1 MAITHTK
8 DNQLNSAPVKVSN
21 YIRIIL
27 ALALSGLAELASLFF
42 IQPLLPVLAVEYD
55 VPVSQVSIILSAE
68 TALLAIGLLFTGT
81 LSDHYGRKKLII
93 VSLLLGGLLT
103 MLCPLVESWAML
115 VALRAVIGLALSG
128 IAAAATAYI
137 SEEVAPVVAGV
148 VTGYFVFGN
157 SMGGMSG
164 RIVASQLIDH
174 ISINTI
180 FYGFAISLIL
190 VALLVNFLLPSSQN
204 FKPTQNLN
212 VLRVVKGA
220 ASHFKNKKLALAFV
234 ISFIIFGVFTS
245 LYNYLAFF
253 LKGEPFHISPANAGL
268 LSFSFALSFF
278 TAPQAGRLSA
288 KYGSMRVLRALFV
301 MMALGMLLTLTSNVV
316 TFIIGAVIFTGCFF
330 GCHSIGLSWVSKNAT
345 HARGQAVAL
354 YLFFYYMGG
363 SVIGFVNGF
372 VFHSMGWQGMRD
384 SLLRY
389 WPLARWSQRICLP
402 AKQKPW
408 FRLSLKS
415 FVAK

>member
-190 VALLVNFLLPSSQN
+190 VALLVNFLLPASQN

-330 GCHSIGLSWVSKNAT
+330 GFHSIGLSWVSKNAT

-372 VFHSMGWQGMRD
+372 VFHSMGWQGMTGFIIA
-384 SLLRY
+384 LLAVGAVVATY
-389 WPLARWSQRICLP
+389 
-402 AKQKPW
+402 
-408 FRLSLKS
+408 LSSSETKVMVPVES
-415 FVAK
+415 

>member
-190 VALLVNFLLPSSQN
+190 VALLVYFLLPASQN
-204 FKPTQNLN
+204 FKPTQSLN

-220 ASHFKNKKLALAFV
+220 ASHFKNKKRAFAFV
-234 ISFIIFGVFTS
+234 ISCIIFGVFTS

-372 VFHSMGWQGMRD
+372 VFHSMGWQGMTGFIIA
-384 SLLRY
+384 LLAVGAVVATY
-389 WPLARWSQRICLP
+389 
-402 AKQKPW
+402 
-408 FRLSLKS
+408 LSSSETKVMVPVES
-415 FVAK
+415 

>member
-190 VALLVNFLLPSSQN
+190 VALLVYFLLPASQN

-372 VFHSMGWQGMRD
+372 VFHSMGWQGMTGFIIA
-384 SLLRY
+384 LLVVGAVVATY
-389 WPLARWSQRICLP
+389 
-402 AKQKPW
+402 
-408 FRLSLKS
+408 LSSSETKVMVPVES
-415 FVAK
+415 

>member
-157 SMGGMSG
+157 SMGGMSR

-190 VALLVNFLLPSSQN
+190 VALLVYFLLPASQN
-204 FKPTQNLN
+204 FKPTQSLN

-372 VFHSMGWQGMRD
+372 VFHSMGWQGMTGFIIA
-384 SLLRY
+384 LLAVGAVVATY
-389 WPLARWSQRICLP
+389 
-402 AKQKPW
+402 
-408 FRLSLKS
+408 LSSSETKVMVPVES
-415 FVAK
+415 

>member
-190 VALLVNFLLPSSQN
+190 VALLVYFFLPASQN

-372 VFHSMGWQGMRD
+372 VFHSMGWQGMTGFIIA
-384 SLLRY
+384 LLSVGAVVATY
-389 WPLARWSQRICLP
+389 
-402 AKQKPW
+402 
-408 FRLSLKS
+408 LSSSETKAMVPVES
-415 FVAK
+415 

>member
-190 VALLVNFLLPSSQN
+190 VALLVYFLLPASQN
-204 FKPTQNLN
+204 FKPTQSLN

-354 YLFFYYMGG
+354 YLFFYYKGG

-372 VFHSMGWQGMRD
+372 VFHSMGWQGMTGFIIA
-384 SLLRY
+384 LLAVGAVVATY
-389 WPLARWSQRICLP
+389 
-402 AKQKPW
+402 
-408 FRLSLKS
+408 LSSSETKVMVPVES
-415 FVAK
+415 

>member
-190 VALLVNFLLPSSQN
+190 VALLVYFLLPASQN
-204 FKPTQNLN
+204 FKPTQSLN

-253 LKGEPFHISPANAGL
+253 LKGEPFYISPANAGL

-372 VFHSMGWQGMRD
+372 VFHSMGWQGMTGFIIA
-384 SLLRY
+384 LLAVGAVVATY
-389 WPLARWSQRICLP
+389 
-402 AKQKPW
+402 
-408 FRLSLKS
+408 LSSSVTKVMVRVES
-415 FVAK
+415 

>member
-1 MAITHTK
+1 MAIITTQHNLEGP
-8 DNQLNSAPVKVSN
+8 DPAKVSN
-21 YIRIIL
+21 YIRVIL

-81 LSDHYGRKKLII
+81 LSDHYGRKKLIV
-93 VSLLLGGLLT
+93 VSLILGGMLT
-103 MLCPLVESWAML
+103 LLCPLVQSWAML
-115 VALRAVIGLALSG
+115 VALRAIIGLALSG

-164 RIVASQLIDH
+164 RIIASQLIEH

-180 FYGFAISLIL
+180 FYGFAVSLIV
-190 VALLVNFLLPSSQN
+190 VAVLVNFLLPASKN

-220 ASHFKNKKLALAFV
+220 AGHFKNKKLALAFV

-288 KYGSMRVLRALFV
+288 KYGSMKVLRALFV
-301 MMALGMLLTLTSNVV
+301 IMALGMLLTLTSNVV

-330 GCHSIGLSWVSKNAT
+330 GCHSIGLSWVSKNAAQ
-345 HARGQAVAL
+345 ARGQAVAL

-372 VFHSMGWQGMRD
+372 VFHSMGWQGMTGFIIALLAVGAVVATYLSASEGK
-384 SLLRY
+384 SLV
-389 WPLARWSQRICLP
+389 P
-402 AKQKPW
+402 AE
-408 FRLSLKS
+408 SLK
-415 FVAK
+415 

>member
-1 MAITHTK
+1 MAITNVK
-8 DNQLNSAPVKVSN
+8 NNSGGTGDVKASQ
-21 YIRIIL
+21 YIRVIF

-42 IQPLLPVLAVEYD
+42 IQPLLPVLAVEYN
-55 VPVSQVSIILSAE
+55 VPVHQVSIILSAE

-81 LSDHYGRKKLII
+81 LSDHYGRKRLII

-103 MLCPLVESWAML
+103 ALCPLVQSWAM
-115 VALRAVIGLALSG
+115 IGLALSG

-180 FYGFAISLIL
+180 FYGFSASLIVVAAL
-190 VALLVNFLLPSSQN
+190 VFFILPASKK
-204 FKPTQNLN
+204 FTPTENLN
-212 VLRVVKGA
+212 VFRVVKGA

-234 ISFIIFGVFTS
+234 ISFIIFGTFTS

-288 KYGSMRVLRALFV
+288 KYGSMNVLRVLFAI
-301 MMALGMLLTLTSNVV
+301 MSLGMLLTLTSNVII
-316 TFIIGAVIFTGCFF
+316 FIIGAVIFTACFF
-330 GCHSIGLSWVSKNAT
+330 GCHSIGLNWVSKNAT

-363 SVIGFVNGF
+363 SVIGFFNGF
-372 VFHSMGWQGMRD
+372 VFHSTGWAGMTAFIIA
-384 SLLRY
+384 LLVLGMIVATH
-389 WPLARWSQRICLP
+389 LASGTKANLVP
-402 AKQKPW
+402 AET
-408 FRLSLKS
+408 
-415 FVAK
+415 AK

>member
-164 RIVASQLIDH
+164 RIVASQLINH

-190 VALLVNFLLPSSQN
+190 VALLVYFLLPASQN

-372 VFHSMGWQGMRD
+372 VFHSMGWQGMTGFIIA
-384 SLLRY
+384 LLAVGAVVATY
-389 WPLARWSQRICLP
+389 
-402 AKQKPW
+402 
-408 FRLSLKS
+408 LSSSETKVMVPVES
-415 FVAK
+415 

>member
-8 DNQLNSAPVKVSN
+8 DNQLNSGPVKVSN

-220 ASHFKNKKLALAFV
+220 ASHFKNKKLALAFA

-372 VFHSMGWQGMRD
+372 VFHSMGWQGMTGFIIA
-384 SLLRY
+384 LLAVGAVVATY
-389 WPLARWSQRICLP
+389 
-402 AKQKPW
+402 
-408 FRLSLKS
+408 LSSSETKAMVPVES
-415 FVAK
+415 

>member
-137 SEEVAPVVAGV
+137 SEEVAPMVAGV

-190 VALLVNFLLPSSQN
+190 VALLVYFLLPASQN
-204 FKPTQNLN
+204 FKPTQSLN

-372 VFHSMGWQGMRD
+372 VFHSMGWQGMTGFIIA
-384 SLLRY
+384 LLAVGAVVATY
-389 WPLARWSQRICLP
+389 
-402 AKQKPW
+402 
-408 FRLSLKS
+408 LSSSETKVMVPVES
-415 FVAK
+415 

>member
-190 VALLVNFLLPSSQN
+190 VALLVYFLLPASQN
-204 FKPTQNLN
+204 FKPTQSLN

-345 HARGQAVAL
+345 HARGQAGAL

-372 VFHSMGWQGMRD
+372 VFHSMGWQGMTGFIIA
-384 SLLRY
+384 LLAVGAVVATY
-389 WPLARWSQRICLP
+389 
-402 AKQKPW
+402 
-408 FRLSLKS
+408 LSSSETKVMVPVES
-415 FVAK
+415 

>member
-115 VALRAVIGLALSG
+115 VALRAGIGLALSG

-190 VALLVNFLLPSSQN
+190 VALLVYFLLPASQN

-372 VFHSMGWQGMRD
+372 VFHSMGWQGMTGFIIA
-384 SLLRY
+384 LLAVGAVVATY
-389 WPLARWSQRICLP
+389 
-402 AKQKPW
+402 
-408 FRLSLKS
+408 LSSSETKAMVPVES
-415 FVAK
+415 

>member
-180 FYGFAISLIL
+180 FCGFAISLIL
-190 VALLVNFLLPSSQN
+190 VALLVYFLLPASQN

-372 VFHSMGWQGMRD
+372 VFHSMGWQGMTGFIIA
-384 SLLRY
+384 LLAVGAVVATY
-389 WPLARWSQRICLP
+389 
-402 AKQKPW
+402 
-408 FRLSLKS
+408 LSSSETKAMVPVES
-415 FVAK
+415 

>member
-190 VALLVNFLLPSSQN
+190 VALLVNFLLPTSRN

-316 TFIIGAVIFTGCFF
+316 TFIIGAVVFTGCFF

-372 VFHSMGWQGMRD
+372 VFHSMGWQGMTGFIIA
-384 SLLRY
+384 LLAVGAVVATY
-389 WPLARWSQRICLP
+389 
-402 AKQKPW
+402 
-408 FRLSLKS
+408 LSSSETKVMVPVES
-415 FVAK
+415 

>member
-115 VALRAVIGLALSG
+115 VALRLVIGLALSG

-190 VALLVNFLLPSSQN
+190 VALLVYFLLPASQN

-372 VFHSMGWQGMRD
+372 VFHSMGWQGMTGFIIA
-384 SLLRY
+384 LLAVGAVVATY
-389 WPLARWSQRICLP
+389 
-402 AKQKPW
+402 
-408 FRLSLKS
+408 LSSSETKVMVPVES
-415 FVAK
+415 

>member
-8 DNQLNSAPVKVSN
+8 DNQLNSALVKVSN

-190 VALLVNFLLPSSQN
+190 VALLVYFLLPASQN
-204 FKPTQNLN
+204 FKPTQSLN

-372 VFHSMGWQGMRD
+372 VFHSMGWQGMTGFIIA
-384 SLLRY
+384 LLAVGAVVATY
-389 WPLARWSQRICLP
+389 
-402 AKQKPW
+402 
-408 FRLSLKS
+408 LSSSETKVMVPVES
-415 FVAK
+415 

>member
-190 VALLVNFLLPSSQN
+190 VALLVYFLLPASQN

-253 LKGEPFHISPANAGL
+253 LKGEPFHISPANVGL

-372 VFHSMGWQGMRD
+372 VFHSMGWQGMTGFIIA
-384 SLLRY
+384 LLAVGAVVATY
-389 WPLARWSQRICLP
+389 
-402 AKQKPW
+402 
-408 FRLSLKS
+408 LSSSETKAMVPVES
-415 FVAK
+415 

>member
-190 VALLVNFLLPSSQN
+190 VALLVNFLLPASQN

-372 VFHSMGWQGMRD
+372 VFHSMGWQGMTGFIIA
-384 SLLRY
+384 LLAVGAVVATY
-389 WPLARWSQRICLP
+389 
-402 AKQKPW
+402 
-408 FRLSLKS
+408 LSSSETKAMVPVES
-415 FVAK
+415 

>member
-42 IQPLLPVLAVEYD
+42 IQPLLPVLAIEYD

-190 VALLVNFLLPSSQN
+190 VALLVNFLLPTSRN

-316 TFIIGAVIFTGCFF
+316 TFIIGAVVFTGCFF

-372 VFHSMGWQGMRD
+372 VFHSMGWQGMTGFIIA
-384 SLLRY
+384 LLAVGAVVATY
-389 WPLARWSQRICLP
+389 
-402 AKQKPW
+402 
-408 FRLSLKS
+408 LSSSETKAMVPVES
-415 FVAK
+415 

>member
-180 FYGFAISLIL
+180 FYGFAIGLIL
-190 VALLVNFLLPSSQN
+190 VALLVYFLLPASQN

-372 VFHSMGWQGMRD
+372 VFHSMGWQGMTGFIIA
-384 SLLRY
+384 LLAVGAVVATY
-389 WPLARWSQRICLP
+389 
-402 AKQKPW
+402 
-408 FRLSLKS
+408 LSSSETKVMVPVES
-415 FVAK
+415 

>member
-1 MAITHTK
+1 MTITHTK

-190 VALLVNFLLPSSQN
+190 VALLVYFLLPASQN
-204 FKPTQNLN
+204 FKPTQSLN

-372 VFHSMGWQGMRD
+372 VFHSMGWQGMTGFIIA
-384 SLLRY
+384 LLAVGAVVATY
-389 WPLARWSQRICLP
+389 
-402 AKQKPW
+402 
-408 FRLSLKS
+408 LSSSETKVMVPVES
-415 FVAK
+415 

>member
-190 VALLVNFLLPSSQN
+190 VALLVYFLLPASQN

-301 MMALGMLLTLTSNVV
+301 MMALGMLLTLTSNVA

-372 VFHSMGWQGMRD
+372 VFHSMGWQGMTGFIIA
-384 SLLRY
+384 LLAVGAVVATY
-389 WPLARWSQRICLP
+389 
-402 AKQKPW
+402 
-408 FRLSLKS
+408 LSSSETKAMVPVES
-415 FVAK
+415 

>member
-190 VALLVNFLLPSSQN
+190 VALLVYFLLPASQN

-372 VFHSMGWQGMRD
+372 VFHSMGWQGMTGFIIA
-384 SLLRY
+384 LLAVGAMVATY
-389 WPLARWSQRICLP
+389 
-402 AKQKPW
+402 
-408 FRLSLKS
+408 LSSSETKAMVPVES
-415 FVAK
+415 

>member
-190 VALLVNFLLPSSQN
+190 VALLVYFLLPASQN

-372 VFHSMGWQGMRD
+372 VFHSMGWQGMTGFIIAR
-384 SLLRY
+384 
-389 WPLARWSQRICLP
+389 LAVG
-402 AKQKPW
+402 AVVATY
-408 FRLSLKS
+408 LSSSETKVMVPVES
-415 FVAK
+415 

>member
-190 VALLVNFLLPSSQN
+190 VALLVYFLLPASQN

-288 KYGSMRVLRALFV
+288 KYGRMRVLRALFV

-372 VFHSMGWQGMRD
+372 VFHSMGWQGMTGFIIA
-384 SLLRY
+384 LLAVGAVVATY
-389 WPLARWSQRICLP
+389 
-402 AKQKPW
+402 
-408 FRLSLKS
+408 LSSSETKAMVPVES
-415 FVAK
+415 

>member
-212 VLRVVKGA
+212 VLRIVKGA

-372 VFHSMGWQGMRD
+372 VFHSMGWQGMTGFIIA
-384 SLLRY
+384 LLAVGAVVATY
-389 WPLARWSQRICLP
+389 
-402 AKQKPW
+402 
-408 FRLSLKS
+408 LSSSETKAMVPVES
-415 FVAK
+415 

>member
-190 VALLVNFLLPSSQN
+190 VALLVYFLLPASQN
-204 FKPTQNLN
+204 FKPTQSLN

-372 VFHSMGWQGMRD
+372 VFHSMGWQGMTGFIIA
-384 SLLRY
+384 LLAVGAVVATY
-389 WPLARWSQRICLP
+389 
-402 AKQKPW
+402 
-408 FRLSLKS
+408 LSSSETKVMVPVES
-415 FVAK
+415 

>member
-190 VALLVNFLLPSSQN
+190 VALLVYFLLPASQN

-354 YLFFYYMGG
+354 DLFFYYMGG

-372 VFHSMGWQGMRD
+372 VFHSMGWQGMTGFIIA
-384 SLLRY
+384 LLAVGAVVATY
-389 WPLARWSQRICLP
+389 
-402 AKQKPW
+402 
-408 FRLSLKS
+408 LSSSETKAMVPVES
-415 FVAK
+415 